1 MAFMTYHKWA
11 EQNGYVRNDN
21 WLDLPDAKKMLR
33 CRNNLLDKE
42 VRSGL
47 TPEEEKEGDAFD
59 DYWMMA
65 FEYGLSTVDEVVK
78 FRVNYF
84 MEIAGESL
92 DSKRKLQ
99 MRNSIEAEIRMKF
112 AELDDYITKKN
123 WKVKA
128 N

>member
-21 WLDLPDAKKMLR
+21 WLDLPDTQKMMR
-33 CRNNLLDKE
+33 RRDKLLDKE
-42 VRSGL
+42 MKKGL
-47 TPEEEKEGDAFD
+47 TPEEEKEEDAYE
-59 DYWMMA
+59 DYWMLA
-65 FEYGLSTVDEVVK
+65 FEYGLETVDEVVK

-84 MEIAGESL
+84 MEVAGDGL

-99 MRNSIEAEIRMKF
+99 MKNSFEAEVRMKY

-123 WKVKA
+123 WKTK
-128 N
+128 

>member
-21 WLDLPDAKKMLR
+21 WLDLPDTQKMMR
-33 CRNNLLDKE
+33 RRDKLLDKE
-42 VRSGL
+42 MKKGL
-47 TPEEEKEGDAFD
+47 TPEEEKEEDAYE
-59 DYWMMA
+59 DYWMLA
-65 FEYGLSTVDEVVK
+65 FEYGLETVDEVVK

-84 MEIAGESL
+84 MEVAGDGL

-99 MRNSIEAEIRMKF
+99 MKNSFEAEVRMKY

-123 WKVKA
+123 WKVK
-128 N
+128 